1 MREAMQSLNAT
12 ILGGCALAFAACAAA
27 APPAPAELARVEV
40 PVAVKIYCSVPE
52 LERPALPIASLGA
65 SSSPADAVRM
75 YASTVAILK
84 GAVRQRD
91 VLLAGCRAPSE

>member
-1 MREAMQSLNAT
+1 LTAAVAALA
-12 ILGGCALAFAACAAA
+12 LAGCATA
-27 APPAPAELARVEV
+27 APAAPAELPRIEV
-40 PVAVKIYCSVPE
+40 PVPVKVYCSVPE
-52 LERPALPIASLGA
+52 LERPALPIATLGA

-91 VLLAGCRAPSE
+91 VMLAGCRAPSE